1 MEAVFIKINI
11 QSKVMNITTMNPR
24 KAHLIE
30 GVAHRTLKI
39 DVILKKD
46 GHHLTPKKYRLV

>member
-1 MEAVFIKINI
+1 MEAVFTKINI
-11 QSKVMNITTMNPR
+11 QSKVMNLTTMNPR

-30 GVAHRTLKI
+30 GVAHRMLKI

-46 GHHLTPKKYRLV
+46 GQGLTPKRYQLV